1 MARLPTGPYKTGR
14 TGCYGCKRETSADGS
29 CGVRGY
35 PCIHRGLDMFAESP
49 DIFAPEIGI
58 VIAVSDGKS
67 APYQGYGPGVILIQ
81 GASGYYHL
89 LSHLDLH
96 SIAVRPGS
104 PVFEGQKLA
113 TFNREIGHTHYEVRR
128 QPTGPSETNTIS
140 PLKWL
145 ADQQRV
151 IVAAVEPS
159 QELSPRKIL
168 MGVAFVVGLAGAS
181 ILALKIAKTA
191 AKRPMYT
198 RRPRYA
204 T

>member
-14 TGCYGCKRETSADGS
+14 TGCYGCKRETPADGS
-29 CGVRGY
+29 CGVHGY
-35 PCIHRGLDMFAESP
+35 PCVHRGIDLFADSP
-49 DIFAPEIGI
+49 DVFAPEIGV

-67 APYQGYGPGVILIQ
+67 APYSGYGPGIILIQ

-89 LSHLDLH
+89 LAHLDYNT
-96 SIAVRPGS
+96 IVVRPGA

-145 ADQQRV
+145 ADQQRI
-151 IVAAVEPS
+151 IVAAAESP

-168 MGVAFVVGLAGAS
+168 LGAAFVVGLAGAS
-181 ILALKIAKTA
+181 ILALKIAKAA
-191 AKRPMYT
+191 AKQPMYV

>member
-14 TGCYGCKRETSADGS
+14 TGCYGCVRQTTADGA
-29 CGVRGY
+29 CGVHGY
-35 PCIHRGLDMFAESP
+35 PCIHRGLDLFADAP
-49 DIFAPEIGI
+49 DVFAPETGL
-58 VIAVSDGKS
+58 VIAVSDGKT

-89 LSHLDLH
+89 LSHLDFNT
-96 SIAVRPGS
+96 ITVRPGMA
-104 PVFEGQKLA
+104 VFEGQRLA
-113 TFNREIGHTHYEVRR
+113 AFNREIGHTHYEVRR
-128 QPTGPSETNTIS
+128 QPTGPSETNTIN

-159 QELSPRKIL
+159 QAMSPRKIL
-168 MGVAFVVGLAGAS
+168 LGAAFVVGFAGLS

-191 AKRPMYT
+191 AKQPMYV